1 MRLGKG
7 WVAVGGG
14 GGDEDGEIGT
24 SVGEVPDVCLRCLC
38 VRPHA
43 IVLKGLSRTGNK
55 ELMMALLSHFIP

>member
-7 WVAVGGG
+7 R

-24 SVGEVPDVCLRCLC
+24 GVGDVPDVCLRCLR

-43 IVLKGLSRTGNK
+43 TVLKGLSRK
-55 ELMMALLSHFIP
+55 RQ